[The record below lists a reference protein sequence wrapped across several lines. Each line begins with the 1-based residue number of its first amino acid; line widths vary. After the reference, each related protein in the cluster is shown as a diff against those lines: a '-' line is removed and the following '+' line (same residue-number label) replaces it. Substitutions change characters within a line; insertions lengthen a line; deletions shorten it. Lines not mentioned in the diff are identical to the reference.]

1 MTSRRVEPSGASRA
15 SSQASTASTMAP
27 SVCASVKR
35 KSVQI
40 EAPIDDV
47 DIDLAVIGDFDV
59 SASSEEAEA
68 TERPKSQMEAPPPVI
83 PSTKMRK
90 TSAVWECYPKDKFVT
105 IGYATYAVCKKK
117 AMGKDLVV
125 GGQTILG
132 FERSTLGV
140 PTPTVVKTK
149 TSYEH
154 PKVREALAHM
164 VMISEL
170 PFNFVEHPDFINF
183 CHVLQPLY
191 EKVGRKQVKA
201 DCFRVY
207 QAERERLKKVFEETR
222 RISITTDLWKSD
234 HQSIEYMV
242 LTAHWVD
249 QSWSL
254 NKQIIN
260 FVHLPPPRRGIDIAA
275 AIFDCLKGWGIE
287 HKVETVTVDN
297 ASANDNCVKRLK
309 EDFQMQRSLLCD
321 GKLFHVRCTA
331 HIVNLLVQDGVAVIK
346 PIIDNVRESVKFV
359 KASEAR
365 QKTFAKIAMQCGIKE
380 RKLVL
385 DCATRWNSTY
395 KMLMTALQFR
405 EVFLRFMFVESSYI
419 YCPTREEWERL
430 EVVCDFLEIFDDI
443 TKLISGSQYTTV
455 NRYFQE
461 VFRIKEVL
469 RE

>member
-1 MTSRRVEPSGASRA
+1 
-15 SSQASTASTMAP
+15 
-27 SVCASVKR
+27 
-35 KSVQI
+35 
-40 EAPIDDV
+40 
-47 DIDLAVIGDFDV
+47 
-59 SASSEEAEA
+59 
-68 TERPKSQMEAPPPVI
+68 MEAPPPVI
-83 PSTKMRK
+83 PSTKRRK
-90 TSAVWECYPKDKFVT
+90 TSVVWECYLEDKFVT
-105 IGYATYAVCKKK
+105 IGDATFAVCKYCQKKLKLQKTKATSYLTRHMGQCVKRKK
-117 AMGKDLVV
+117 AIGKDLVV

-132 FERSTLGV
+132 FERSTSRVL
-140 PTPTVVKTK
+140 TPTMVKTK

-154 PKVREALAHM
+154 PKVREALAHI

-170 PFNFVEHPDFINF
+170 PFNFVEHLNFINF
-183 CHVLQPLY
+183 CHVLQPFY

-207 QAERERLKKVFEETR
+207 QPERERLKKVFEETR

-242 LTAHWVD
+242 LTTHWVD

-297 ASANDNCVKRLK
+297 ASANDSCVKRLK
-309 EDFQMQRSLLCD
+309 EDFQMRRTLLCD

-331 HIVNLLVQDGVAVIK
+331 HIVNLLVQDAVAVIK
-346 PIIDNVRESVKFV
+346 PIIDNIRESVKFI

-365 QKTFAKIAMQCGIKE
+365 QKNFAKIAMQCGIKE

-395 KMLMTALQFR
+395 KMLVIALQFR
-405 EVFLRFMFVESSYI
+405 EVFLRFMLVESSYI

-443 TKLISGSQYTTV
+443 TKLISGSQYTTA

-469 RE
+469 REREFDEDYSISMMVRAMLEKFDKYWGEMNFLMAIASIMNLR

>member
-1 MTSRRVEPSGASRA
+1 MTSRRVEPSGVSRA

-27 SVCASVKR
+27 SICASVKR

-47 DIDLAVIGDFDV
+47 DIDLAAIGDFDV

-68 TERPKSQMEAPPPVI
+68 TERLESQMEAPPPVI
-83 PSTKMRK
+83 SSTKRRK
-90 TSAVWECYPKDKFVT
+90 TSAVWECYPEDKFVT
-105 IGYATYAVCKKK
+105 IGDATYAVCKYCQKKLKLQKTKATSHLTRYMGQCVERKK

-125 GGQTILG
+125 RGQTILG

-140 PTPTVVKTK
+140 PNPTVVKTK

-222 RISITTDLWKSD
+222 RISITTDLWKLD

-242 LTAHWVD
+242 LTVHWVD

-260 FVHLPPPRRGIDIAA
+260 FVHLPLPRRGIDIAA

-297 ASANDNCVKRLK
+297 ASANDSYVKRLK
-309 EDFQMQRSLLCD
+309 EDFQMQRTLLM
-321 GKLFHVRCTA
+321 GW
-331 HIVNLLVQDGVAVIK
+331 
-346 PIIDNVRESVKFV
+346 S
-359 KASEAR
+359 
-365 QKTFAKIAMQCGIKE
+365 
-380 RKLVL
+380 
-385 DCATRWNSTY
+385 
-395 KMLMTALQFR
+395 
-405 EVFLRFMFVESSYI
+405 
-419 YCPTREEWERL
+419 
-430 EVVCDFLEIFDDI
+430 
-443 TKLISGSQYTTV
+443 
-455 NRYFQE
+455 
-461 VFRIKEVL
+461 
-469 RE
+469 